1 MLQTC
6 RSFFV
11 LPFAALFRTQ
21 GTVRWLEKA
30 GISDEARLSLS
41 ITVPKLT
48 AALSFLMLLAACSGQ
63 QATLEDRVIN
73 VESDAIPT
81 SATPSA
87 DMSGL
92 LRQTSPSYV
101 TITIAEARRKGR
113 PGEGDAGQ
121 AVTSGSGFIVDD
133 SGHVLTAG
141 HVAVKSGYTV
151 TARGSDGRL
160 YSGKVIAIRPNNDM
174 ALIAVRGLNGKPV
187 EPAASPCMPRGA
199 AVFSLG
205 KPHAQGDTARLG
217 QVESMSFG
225 RAVSYNGFGYPDAMV
240 LRMNTKKGESGGPVF
255 NGSGQLT
262 GMVVSTLS
270 DGNGRPLNLAHAVPS
285 ASLADFLCSQVSCSA
300 RWQALA
306 GKSTQS
312 CRANSS

>member
-1 MLQTC
+1 MA
-6 RSFFV
+6 R
-11 LPFAALFRTQ
+11 
-21 GTVRWLEKA
+21 KA
-30 GISDEARLSLS
+30 GISVEARLSLS
-41 ITVPKLT
+41 TRLHKLT
-48 AALSFLMLLAACSGQ
+48 AALPLLALLAACSGSQ
-63 QATLEDRVIN
+63 NALEDRVIN

-81 SATPSA
+81 AATPSP
-87 DMSGL
+87 DLSNL

-141 HVAVKSGYTV
+141 HVAVKQGYSV

-160 YSGKVIAIRPNNDM
+160 YAGKVIAIRPTNDM

-187 EPAASPCMPRGA
+187 EPASTPCMPRGSQ
-199 AVFSLG
+199 VFSLG

-255 NGSGQLT
+255 NSSGQLT

-285 ASLADFLCSQVSCSA
+285 SNLADFLCSQVQCSA

-306 GKSTQS
+306 GQSTQN
-312 CRANSS
+312 CRSSS

>member
-1 MLQTC
+1 
-6 RSFFV
+6 
-11 LPFAALFRTQ
+11 
-21 GTVRWLEKA
+21 
-30 GISDEARLSLS
+30 LS
-41 ITVPKLT
+41 TAFYKLT
-48 AALSFLMLLAACSGQ
+48 MALPVLVLLAACSGSQ
-63 QATLEDRVIN
+63 NALEDRVIN

-81 SATPSA
+81 AATPNSE
-87 DMSGL
+87 MSDL
-92 LRQTSPSYV
+92 LRQTGPSYV
-101 TITIAEARRKGR
+101 AITIAEARRKGR
-113 PGEGDAGQ
+113 TGEGDAAQ

-141 HVAVKSGYTV
+141 HVAVKQGYSV
-151 TARGSDGRL
+151 TARGADGRL
-160 YSGKVIAIRPNNDM
+160 YAGKVIAIRPTNDM
-174 ALIAVRGLNGKPV
+174 ALISVKGLTGKPV

-199 AVFSLG
+199 TVFSLG

-255 NGSGQLT
+255 NSSGQLT

-285 ASLADFLCSQVSCSA
+285 SSLAEFLCSHVQCSA
-300 RWQALA
+300 RWHALA
-306 GKSTQS
+306 SQSTQS
-312 CRANSS
+312 CRSSS

>member
-1 MLQTC
+1 M
-6 RSFFV
+6 
-11 LPFAALFRTQ
+11 A
-21 GTVRWLEKA
+21 
-30 GISDEARLSLS
+30 
-41 ITVPKLT
+41 
-48 AALSFLMLLAACSGQ
+48 LLAACSGQ
-63 QATLEDRVIN
+63 QNALEDRVIN

-81 SATPSA
+81 AATPTP

-101 TITIAEARRKGR
+101 TLTVSQSRRKGK
-113 PGEGDAGQ
+113 PGDGDAGQ

-133 SGHVLTAG
+133 AGHVMTAG
-141 HVAVKSGYTV
+141 HVAVQTGYTV
-151 TARGSDGRL
+151 TARGADGRL
-160 YSGKVIAIRPNNDM
+160 YAGRVVAIKPNNDM
-174 ALIAVRGLNGKPV
+174 ALISLKGLTGKPV

-199 AVFSLG
+199 PVFSLG

-285 ASLADFLCSQVSCSA
+285 SSLAEFLCSQVSCSA
-300 RWQALA
+300 RWQSLV
-306 GKSTQS
+306 GQS
-312 CRANSS
+312 NQNCRASSS

>member
-1 MLQTC
+1 MTTGTYKLM
-6 RSFFV
+6 
-11 LPFAALFRTQ
+11 AALP
-21 GTVRWLEKA
+21 LLA
-30 GISDEARLSLS
+30 
-41 ITVPKLT
+41 
-48 AALSFLMLLAACSGQ
+48 LLAACSGGGQ
-63 QATLEDRVIN
+63 PLEDRVIN

-81 SATPSA
+81 AATPSP
-87 DMSGL
+87 DMTPL

-113 PGEGDAGQ
+113 PGESDGGQ

-133 SGHVLTAG
+133 EGHVLTAG
-141 HVAVKSGYTV
+141 HVAVKQGYSV

-160 YSGKVIAIRPNNDM
+160 YAGKVIAIKPTNDM
-174 ALIAVRGLNGKPV
+174 ALISVKGLTGKPV
-187 EPAASPCMPRGA
+187 EPMGSPCMPRGA

-255 NGSGQLT
+255 NSSGQLA

-285 ASLADFLCSQVSCSA
+285 ANLADFLCSQIQCSA
-300 RWQALA
+300 RWRALA
-306 GKSTQS
+306 GQSTQS
-312 CRANSS
+312 CRSSS

>member
-1 MLQTC
+1 
-6 RSFFV
+6 
-11 LPFAALFRTQ
+11 
-21 GTVRWLEKA
+21 
-30 GISDEARLSLS
+30 LS
-41 ITVPKLT
+41 ISLQKLT
-48 AALSFLMLLAACSGQ
+48 MALPLVALLAACSGSQ
-63 QATLEDRVIN
+63 PALEDRVIN

-81 SATPSA
+81 AGPPA
-87 DMSGL
+87 GDMSGL
-92 LRQTSPSYV
+92 LKQTSPSYV

-113 PGEGDAGQ
+113 PGEGDGGQ

-141 HVAVKSGYTV
+141 HVAVKQGYSV

-160 YSGKVIAIRPNNDM
+160 YAGKVIAIRPTNDM
-174 ALIAVRGLNGKPV
+174 ALISVKGLNGKPV
-187 EPAASPCMPRGA
+187 EPAATPCMPRGA
-199 AVFSLG
+199 QVFSLG
-205 KPHAQGDTARLG
+205 KPHAQGDTARIG
-217 QVESMSFG
+217 QLESMSFG

-285 ASLADFLCSQVSCSA
+285 SNLADFLCSQVQCTA

-306 GKSTQS
+306 GQSTQS
-312 CRANSS
+312 CRSSSS

>member
-1 MLQTC
+1 M
-6 RSFFV
+6 
-11 LPFAALFRTQ
+11 FAAVAGFFSPLPCSGRKALID
-21 GTVRWLEKA
+21 GLERV
-30 GISDEARLSLS
+30 GIPSRRDLLLSN
-41 ITVPKLT
+41 KLNKLAVT
-48 AALSFLMLLAACSGQ
+48 LPVLVLLAACSGQ
-63 QATLEDRVIN
+63 QNALEDRVIN

-81 SATPSA
+81 SASPTV
-87 DMSGL
+87 DMSDL

-101 TITIAEARRKGR
+101 TLTVSQSRRKGK
-113 PGEGDAGQ
+113 PGDGDAGQ

-133 SGHVLTAG
+133 VGHVLTAG
-141 HVAVKSGYTV
+141 HVAVQAGYTV
-151 TARGSDGRL
+151 TARGADGRL
-160 YSGKVIAIRPNNDM
+160 YAGKVVAIKPSNDM
-174 ALIAVRGLNGKPV
+174 ALISLKGLTGKPV
-187 EPAASPCMPRGA
+187 DPAATPCMPRGA
-199 AVFSLG
+199 PVFSLG

-285 ASLADFLCSQVSCSA
+285 SNLADFLCTQVSCSA
-300 RWQALA
+300 RWQSLA
-306 GKSTQS
+306 RQSTQS
-312 CRANSS
+312 CRSAS